1 MSSAFYNRFNNKN
14 IEAFSNDV
22 VFTTFSKTDADY
34 KDARDCTPNAV
45 CPETGVYE
53 TIRPECQCE
62 YKNKVD
68 ELVKLKSTYG
78 YSQKNLEDNNEIYS
92 SVTMDNIN
100 LGIGILI
107 MLATISYM
115 NDII

>member
-1 MSSAFYNRFNNKN
+1 MSSAFYNRFNNNKV
-14 IEAFSNDV
+14 ESFSDDF
-22 VFTTFSKTDADY
+22 VFSSFSKADADY
-34 KDARDCTPNAV
+34 IAASKSSTCTLTKVCTDDDAD
-45 CPETGVYE
+45 
-53 TIRPECQCE
+53 CQCE

-68 ELVKLKSTYG
+68 ELVNLKSTYG
-78 YSQKNLEDNNEIYS
+78 YSQKNLEDSNEIYS
-92 SVTMDNIN
+92 SVSMDSIN

>member
-14 IEAFSNDV
+14 IEAFSDDI
-22 VFTTFSKTDADY
+22 VFSAFSKTDADY
-34 KDARDCTPNAV
+34 KDAVNARTCTPDKV
-45 CPETGVYE
+45 CTDD
-53 TIRPECQCE
+53 IADCRCE

>member
-1 MSSAFYNRFNNKN
+1 MSSAFYNRFNNNKV
-14 IEAFSNDV
+14 ESFSDDF
-22 VFTTFSKTDADY
+22 VFSSFSTADTDYIDASKSSTCTLDISCSSVLAD
-34 KDARDCTPNAV
+34 
-45 CPETGVYE
+45 
-53 TIRPECQCE
+53 CQCE

-68 ELVKLKSTYG
+68 ELVNLKSTYG
-78 YSQKNLEDNNEIYS
+78 YSQKNLEDSNEIYS
-92 SVTMDNIN
+92 SVSMDSIN

>member
-1 MSSAFYNRFNNKN
+1 MSSAFYNRFNNNKV
-14 IEAFSNDV
+14 EAFSDDI
-22 VFTTFSKTDADY
+22 VFSAFSKTDTDYTTAAASPTCTTDKVCTDDIAD
-34 KDARDCTPNAV
+34 
-45 CPETGVYE
+45 
-53 TIRPECQCE
+53 CQCE

-68 ELVKLKSTYG
+68 ELINLKSTYG
-78 YSQKNLEDNNEIYS
+78 YSQKNLEDSNEIYS
-92 SVTMDNIN
+92 SVSMDSIN

>member
-1 MSSAFYNRFNNKN
+1 MSSAFYNRFNNNKV
-14 IEAFSNDV
+14 EAFSDDI
-22 VFTTFSKTDADY
+22 VFSTFSKTDTDY
-34 KDARDCTPNAV
+34 IAAASSCTPDKV
-45 CPETGVYE
+45 CT
-53 TIRPECQCE
+53 TDNIADCQCE

-78 YSQKNLEDNNEIYS
+78 YSQKNLEDSNEIYS
-92 SVTMDNIN
+92 SVSMDNIN

-115 NDII
+115 NEII